1 MKSEGASDWARALES
16 LVHKELRSMSTGKN
30 ASASGVQAPRH
41 DHKLTL
47 VEEVADSRRFA
58 HPPTW
63 LDVTPLEL
71 AFVILRQ
78 PDEEHVPPE
87 LRLPPLCRLVL
98 LAIIHRSSHDSGVLR
113 SEISRRELAK
123 ATGID
128 RSKIFSRY
136 LPVLE
141 KAGYVVRERTT
152 LTKPGGSG
160 LSDRRSSVC
169 TRSNNRCM
177 ETQWFVDGFARQL
190 IAR

>member
-1 MKSEGASDWARALES
+1 MKSEAASDWARALES
-16 LVHKELRSMSTGKN
+16 LVDKEMRSLRTGNN
-30 ASASGVQAPRH
+30 ASDRGVQPPKH

-47 VEEVADSRRFA
+47 VEQLADSGRFA
-58 HPPTW
+58 HPSTW
-63 LDVTPLEL
+63 QGVTPLEL

-98 LAIIHRSSHDSGVLR
+98 LAIIHRSSDDSGVLR

-128 RSKIFSRY
+128 RSNIFSRY

-152 LTKPGGSG
+152 LTRPGGFRLEISTFERLYAITQSLYG
-160 LSDRRSSVC
+160 DPMDR
-169 TRSNNRCM
+169 
-177 ETQWFVDGFARQL
+177 
-190 IAR
+190 